1 MIEGACNNY
10 ERLQCTSCGGELI
23 KHGMYERQCKYCGA
37 IYKFSDPVEGISFL
51 PKLEI
56 VKPGCRVFRGECAIP
71 MEYYKFIDDEKEI
84 ERMVKRELLGQVMKY
99 FEENFDDLFELESSE
114 NLSFEQPWD
123 YAKRFRITGR
133 VLENRSRY
141 NGY

>member
-1 MIEGACNNY
+1 MIEGIKKDF

-56 VKPGCRVFRGECAIP
+56 VRPGCRVFRGECTIP
-71 MEYYKFIDDEKEI
+71 MEYYKIMDDEKGI
-84 ERMVKRELLGQVMKY
+84 EQLVKRELLSQVMTY
-99 FEENFDDLFELESSE
+99 FEENFEDLFEFKAEECFSL
-114 NLSFEQPWD
+114 Q
-123 YAKRFRITGR
+123 YTKRFMITGR
-133 VLENRSRY
+133 ILENRSRY
-141 NGY
+141 DGY